1 MLIKGIS
8 RMSVMRYVVIVAGIV
23 SGCSDRKASDPMV
36 LDQRTV
42 VETLASDKFEGR
54 LTGTRGIEMAADYII
69 EQLERIGAQP
79 LPGLLEFRLPFQFTA
94 GVSDGGT
101 TLTLTEPEGL
111 PQWSL
116 GDIQALSFSETG
128 SVTGDLVF
136 AGYGLSVPDTDGFS
150 YDSFATLDIHDK
162 IVVVLR
168 YFPEDTEDELRATLS
183 RYAGL
188 RYKAFTARERGA
200 KGLIVVTGPR
210 SPNPGELIPM
220 TFDTAISGSDIVA
233 ASISRDVGEAL
244 FARSGRTLLEIQ
256 EALDSGN
263 PHVTGFE
270 IPNSEVTLMT
280 MVNREERTGQNVV
293 GFIPASDSTDASK
306 PFVMLGAHYDH
317 LGHGTGG
324 NSLARDNEAGDIH
337 NGADDNAS
345 GVAAVLSAAVDLAQM
360 NRQRGI
366 ILGFWS
372 GEELGL
378 LGSADFVKAAPVP
391 MEQVAAYL
399 NFDMV
404 GRLRDN
410 RLSVQAVGTSSIWI
424 EMIETL
430 NDTFKF
436 DIQFVADPYLPT
448 DVISFNQVEVPSLA
462 FFTGSHEDYHR
473 PSDDADGVNYAGL
486 DRISALG
493 TAVAQQLVNRIEPPD
508 FIKAEPAVQTS
519 GRGPIRIFTGTIP
532 DYSDE
537 AEGLLLSGVVGGG
550 PAQAAGL
557 DGGDVIVELAGRTI
571 ANIYDYTY
579 ALDLLKVGEPA
590 TVVFIRDGQRQETT
604 LTPEARE

>member
-1 MLIKGIS
+1 
-8 RMSVMRYVVIVAGIV
+8 MRYIIGVAAMV
-23 SGCSDRKASDPMV
+23 SGCSDGKAPDPIV
-36 LDQRTV
+36 LDNRAV
-42 VETLASDKFEGR
+42 VETLASDEFEGR

-69 EQLERIGAQP
+69 EQLEEIGAQP
-79 LPGLLEFRLPFQFTA
+79 LPGLLDFRLPFQFTA
-94 GVSDGGT
+94 GMSDGGT
-101 TLTLTEPEGL
+101 TLILTEPEGL

-128 SVTGDLVF
+128 SVTGDLIF

-162 IVVVLR
+162 IVLVLR
-168 YFPEDTEDELRATLS
+168 YYPEDTEDELRATLS

-188 RYKAFTARERGA
+188 RYKAFAARERGA

-210 SPNPGELIPM
+210 SPNPGELVPM

-233 ASISRDVGEAL
+233 ASITGDVGEAL

-256 EALDSGN
+256 ESLDSGN

-270 IPNSEVTLMT
+270 IPDSEITLMT

-293 GFIPASDSTDASK
+293 GFFPASDLTDVSK
-306 PFVMLGAHYDH
+306 PFVVLGAHYDH
-317 LGHGTGG
+317 LGHGNGG
-324 NSLARDNEAGDIH
+324 NSLARDNEVGGIH

-410 RLSVQAVGTSSIWI
+410 RLSVQAVGTSSIWT

-448 DVISFNQVEVPSLA
+448 DVISFNQVEVPSVA

-473 PSDDADGVNYAGL
+473 PTDDADGVNYAGL

-532 DYSDE
+532 DYSAE
-537 AEGLLLSGVVGGG
+537 AKGLLLSGVVGGG

>member
-8 RMSVMRYVVIVAGIV
+8 KMSVMRYIVIVAGIV
-23 SGCSDRKASDPMV
+23 SGCSDRKTSEPIV

-136 AGYGLSVPDTDGFS
+136 AGYGLLVPDTDGFS

-233 ASISRDVGEAL
+233 ASISGDVGEAL

-270 IPNSEVTLMT
+270 IPDSEVTLMT

-508 FIKAEPAVQTS
+508 FIKAEPAVQAS

>member
-1 MLIKGIS
+1 MEAILP
-8 RMSVMRYVVIVAGIV
+8 SV
-23 SGCSDRKASDPMV
+23 
-36 LDQRTV
+36 
-42 VETLASDKFEGR
+42 
-54 LTGTRGIEMAADYII
+54 
-69 EQLERIGAQP
+69 
-79 LPGLLEFRLPFQFTA
+79 
-94 GVSDGGT
+94 
-101 TLTLTEPEGL
+101 
-111 PQWSL
+111 
-116 GDIQALSFSETG
+116 
-128 SVTGDLVF
+128 
-136 AGYGLSVPDTDGFS
+136 
-150 YDSFATLDIHDK
+150 
-162 IVVVLR
+162 
-168 YFPEDTEDELRATLS
+168 
-183 RYAGL
+183 
-188 RYKAFTARERGA
+188 
-200 KGLIVVTGPR
+200 PR

>member
-1 MLIKGIS
+1 
-8 RMSVMRYVVIVAGIV
+8 MRYIIVVAAMV
-23 SGCSDRKASDPMV
+23 SGCSDGKAPDPIV
-36 LDQRTV
+36 LDNRAV

-69 EQLERIGAQP
+69 EQLEEIGAQP
-79 LPGLLEFRLPFQFTA
+79 LPGLLDFRLPFQFTA
-94 GVSDGGT
+94 GMSDGGT
-101 TLTLTEPEGL
+101 TLILTEPEGL

-128 SVTGDLVF
+128 SVTGDLIF

-162 IVVVLR
+162 IVLVLR
-168 YFPEDTEDELRATLS
+168 YYPEDTEDELRATLS

-188 RYKAFTARERGA
+188 RYKAFAARERGA

-210 SPNPGELIPM
+210 SPNPGELVPM

-233 ASISRDVGEAL
+233 ASITGDVGEAL

-256 EALDSGN
+256 ESLDSGN

-270 IPNSEVTLMT
+270 IPDSEITLMT

-293 GFIPASDSTDASK
+293 GFFPASDLTDVSK

-317 LGHGTGG
+317 LGYGNGG
-324 NSLARDNEAGDIH
+324 NSLARDNEVGGIH

-360 NRQRGI
+360 NRQRDI

-410 RLSVQAVGTSSIWI
+410 RLSVQAVGTSSIWT

-448 DVISFNQVEVPSLA
+448 DVISFNQVEVPSVA